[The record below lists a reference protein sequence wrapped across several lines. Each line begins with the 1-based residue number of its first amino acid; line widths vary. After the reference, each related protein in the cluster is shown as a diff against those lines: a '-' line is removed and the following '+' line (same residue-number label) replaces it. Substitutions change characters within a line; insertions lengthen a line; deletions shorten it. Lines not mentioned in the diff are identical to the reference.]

1 MGKIYVERESSH
13 GEVSVTMSQ
22 SLVIKRFPTKLSVSV
37 RCSMKKEFDDFFMI
51 SLINES
57 TFWPS
62 FCIGGIV
69 LDFLLDNGKMI
80 SHKAYDSDA
89 RVDEYKDKN
98 GEITEQLVRE
108 EHYIISKE
116 EFKTICNSE
125 TISIRTYKSNG
136 TCCEFSMDRCE
147 KLLQYFR
154 VFYRDAIDENS
165 YPLASVSQL
174 NEVAF
179 VLRNFIVVLSILGVI
194 GIFLWWFIT
203 M

>member
-1 MGKIYVERESSH
+1 MGKIYVERESSY

-57 TFWPS
+57 TVWPS

-174 NEVAF
+174 NEVEF
-179 VLRNFIVVLSILGVI
+179 VLRNFIVVLSIFGVI

>member
-1 MGKIYVERESSH
+1 MGKIYVERESSY
-13 GEVSVTMSQ
+13 GDVSATMSQ
-22 SLVIKRFPTKLSVSV
+22 SLVIKRFPTQLSVSV
-37 RCSMKKEFDDFFMI
+37 RYSMKKEFDDFFMI
-51 SLINES
+51 SLINKS
-57 TFWPS
+57 TVWPS

-80 SHKAYDSDA
+80 RHKAYDSDA
-89 RVDEYKDKN
+89 RVDEYKDEN
-98 GEITEQLVRE
+98 GETTKQLVRE

-154 VFYRDAIDENS
+154 VFYRDAIDKNS

-174 NEVAF
+174 NELEFAF
-179 VLRNFIVVLSILGVI
+179 RTAIVVLSILGVI
-194 GIFLWWFIT
+194 GIFFWWFIT

>member
-69 LDFLLDNGKMI
+69 LDFLLDNGRMI